1 MSIPSS
7 VPATGLGKIV
17 PKGRQSD
24 AIFFSPHHDLVA
36 LGTAGTGKT
45 TMAVMRARILGD
57 PTADNGGPVLLV
69 TYNNALVRYLR
80 HLVPGANNN
89 IRVETY
95 GKFARGYLASVGAM
109 PAWGGI
115 AQGGQLRRLVAGAVA
130 KVRTDYPAGSTFF
143 DFDTRFFLDELAWI
157 ADMGITSLQGYLDIK
172 RVGRKRGLDEVRRR
186 AVWKIR
192 DAYLDA
198 REAEDIPYDWN
209 DIATAV
215 RDALASDTRPRKY
228 RHVIIDE
235 GQDLSPEAIRS
246 LKEAVQ
252 PGGTVSF
259 FGDYHQQIYG
269 QGLSFRACGLEI
281 TAVEPFQDNYRN
293 TAQVARVAIAMSEM
307 PHMGA
312 DPEDLVEPK
321 EPTAGGTVP
330 ALLKCKDYPAEIA
343 EIQRIAI
350 DQAGVSTVAILA
362 RTWPDAE
369 AAVRGLPKAR
379 RLRDDGKVPWDPSP
393 GVYYGTYHSAK
404 GIEFDVVLMPFCD
417 DVDLPNNQVVDAYGN
432 EDAMGR
438 DGKLLYVAVTRA
450 RAELTV
456 TYSGTLTS
464 LLPTDAGL
472 WQHEDLT

>member
-1 MSIPSS
+1 MTAFFSDPN
-7 VPATGLGKIV
+7 PPDFGKIV

-24 AIFFSPHHDLVA
+24 AIFFTPHRDLVA

-45 TMAVMRARILGD
+45 TMAVLRARILAD

-80 HLVPGANNN
+80 HLVPGANKN

-95 GKFARGYLASVGAM
+95 GKFARGYLNSIGEM

-115 AQGGQLRRLVAGAVA
+115 AQTGQLRGLVAGAVA
-130 KVRTDYPAGSTFF
+130 KVRAGYKPSAFF
-143 DFDTRFFLDELAWI
+143 DKDTRFFLDEVAWI
-157 ADMGITSLQGYLDIK
+157 ADMGITTESAYLK
-172 RVGRKRGLDEVRRR
+172 VERVGRKYPLNESSRK
-186 AVWKIR
+186 AMWKVR
-192 DAYLDA
+192 DAYLEA
-198 REAEDIPYDWN
+198 REAQGIPYDWN

-215 RDALASDTRPRKY
+215 LNGLASDTRPRKY
-228 RHVIIDE
+228 KHIIIDE

-246 LKEAVQ
+246 LKAAVQ

-269 QGLSFRACGLEI
+269 QGLSFRSCGLDI
-281 TAVEPFQDNYRN
+281 TAIEPFQDNYRN
-293 TAQVARVAIAMSEM
+293 TAQIARVAIAMSEM
-307 PHMGA
+307 PHMGS

-321 EPTAGGTVP
+321 EPTAGGTKP
-330 ALLKCKDYPAEIA
+330 ALLKCKDYAAEIA

-350 DQAGVSTVAILA
+350 DQGGASSVAILT

-369 AAVRGLPKAR
+369 RAVRGLKKVR
-379 RLRDDGKVPWDPSP
+379 KLRDDGSTWDPSP
-393 GVYYGTYHSAK
+393 GIYYGTYHSAK
-404 GIEFDVVLMPFCD
+404 GLEFDVVLMPFCTEAD
-417 DVDLPNNQVVDAYGN
+417 MPNNQVVDAYG
-432 EDAMGR
+432 EDDAMAR

-456 TYSGTLTS
+456 TYSDTVTP
-464 LLPTDAGL
+464 LLPMNDGL
-472 WQHEDLT
+472 WQHEEIS

>member
-7 VPATGLGKIV
+7 VPATAPGKIV

-24 AIFFSPHHDLVA
+24 AIYFPPDRDIVV

-45 TMAVMRARILGD
+45 TMAVLRARFL
-57 PTADNGGPVLLV
+57 ADSKGSHGGPVLLV
-69 TYNNALVRYLR
+69 TYNNALVRFLR
-80 HLVPGANNN
+80 HHVPGANTN

-95 GKFARGYLASVGAM
+95 GKFARGYLNSVGQM
-109 PAWGGI
+109 PAWNGI
-115 AQGGQLRRLVAGAVA
+115 LQTGRLRTMVAQAVAQVRTGYEAGA
-130 KVRTDYPAGSTFF
+130 TFF
-143 DFDTRFFLDELAWI
+143 DLDTGFFLDELAWI
-157 ADMGITSLQGYLDIK
+157 ADMGIGTQQGYLDVK
-172 RVGRKRGLDEVRRR
+172 RVGRKRGLDEVHRR
-186 AVWKIR
+186 AVWEIR
-192 DAYLDA
+192 EAYLVA
-198 REAEDIPYDWN
+198 RASEGVPYDWN

-215 RDALASDTRPRKY
+215 RHALASDTRPRKY

-246 LKEAVQ
+246 LKAAVQ

-269 QGLSFRACGLEI
+269 QGLSFRACGLDI
-281 TAVEPFQDNYRN
+281 TAVESFRDNYRN
-293 TAQVARVAIAMSEM
+293 TAQIARVGIAMSEM
-307 PHMGA
+307 PHMGT

-321 EPTAGGTVP
+321 EPTAGGSKP
-330 ALLKCKDYPAEIA
+330 ALLTCRDYAAEIA
-343 EIQRIAI
+343 EVQRIAT
-350 DQAGVSTVAILA
+350 DQAGASTVAILA
-362 RTWPDAE
+362 RSWPDAQ

-379 RLRDDGKVPWDPSP
+379 RLKEDANVPWDPAP

-404 GIEFDVVLMPFCD
+404 GLEFDVVLMPFCD
-417 DVDLPNNQVVDAYGN
+417 DVDLPNKQVVIAYGE
-432 EDAMGR
+432 EDAMTR

-464 LLPTDAGL
+464 LLPADDGL
-472 WQHEDLT
+472 WQREDLT